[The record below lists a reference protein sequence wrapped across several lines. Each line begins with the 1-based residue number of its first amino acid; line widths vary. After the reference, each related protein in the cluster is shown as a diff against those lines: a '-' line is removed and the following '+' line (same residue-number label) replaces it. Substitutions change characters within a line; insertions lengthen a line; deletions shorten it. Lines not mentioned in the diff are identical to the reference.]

1 MPRVSAR
8 RNYWSPRK
16 RQEFVQSMGALSTTD
31 PAESSELSDEDGSEE
46 AQSEVESQDAE
57 SELPVTA
64 PFSLR
69 RSAALV
75 DPQNG
80 AGTWMHTTMTLFT
93 HWVVQP
99 MLVGASAAFGLSVGY
114 AAFDYVSSFSLG
126 GWFAIRGRSF
136 WARSSP
142 SSGGIR

>member
-57 SELPVTA
+57 SELPATA

-80 AGTWMHTTMTLFT
+80 AGTWMHTTMDAL
-93 HWVVQP
+93 
-99 MLVGASAAFGLSVGY
+99 Y
-114 AAFDYVSSFSLG
+114 ALG
-126 GWFAIRGRSF
+126 SPTDARGCFRSIRTECRLRCLRLRF
-136 WARSSP
+136 
-142 SSGGIR
+142 